1 MSVKRTGKAQGD
13 YVVARASN
21 NRKSI
26 YRQAYQE
33 IKDQYQ
39 TSHGKGLDVAGKLAL
54 QKSIERWFHVNCQK
68 RRRDAKIERAKE
80 LWNTAKQ
87 VGKPFHYYQ
96 RAVSEL
102 FGALPSEMVAEYDT
116 KAIRYSEMGP
126 PMDIRLHNGEHNTE
140 QRMMALTEDLYKH
153 NFVRIVA
160 FTAYKTST
168 GGIVTQMVDFN
179 DRFGESGSTME
190 KVVGADAIA
199 ETGFA
204 DLFDD
209 FCEVMYTTSPA
220 KLEATKKAVVRKR
233 EMGRVTMNLDG
244 GGAPVLP
251 NPSPSK
257 LPLGES
263 SMRKYQ
269 AKLLRT
275 FTSLNYGR
283 AQGVPVTT
291 GGTLPT
297 IPWGDF
303 AQRPQE
309 YVAAEYLPD
318 WALQDL
324 KDPGIMKMGAVQK
337 LLLFWYRRQQDE
349 DIALQFHHFKAP
361 GASTTM
367 LPSKPSLNIQL
378 NVNAEDEATEEGLG
392 EGEMDGQVVTRPPKK
407 VTIHVRMVEKENI
420 DDWEDI
426 DSGGDNSDV
435 DLNNPQQIAKGK
447 GSAKAK
453 GKRTGKGRGK
463 GEGSSARQE
472 NDASEDLASSNNT
485 EIVRYPPPPYAPW
498 PILKVAVQGN
508 TTPSTKKRSTK
519 SKEVQPPKDA
529 TRVGDNEGAF
539 EKLRDS
545 LEPTSSLRPL
555 DDGQLNLHDDSFT
568 EGMVLE
574 EAALADELL
583 QPNDS
588 DSENSSQ
595 ILSSVDWSGSEGAN
609 SGVRNTSASPTDTGS
624 SKPPVFAR
632 KQTAKRGAGWKK
644 SMPSRC
650 DQQEGHNGS
659 ELATKGSDSGPA
671 MSEVPKKV
679 LHVAETATKHVCG
692 SKQRISQV
700 SDPESPTDNPAS
712 VTEAPAAPEVQPIA
726 ELPAVALST
735 RSVTRARD
743 LEAQVTEGMTKPP
756 NSSRR
761 SARLGRKDHPTPS
774 ASETTDVPLKVR
786 VRPKALK
793 KKPSAAVPNAT
804 NVDEFFDLSKE
815 KGKGRATEGKP

>member
-1 MSVKRTGKAQGD
+1 MTDDNKAVLTRLKGD

-54 QKSIERWFHVNCQK
+54 QKSIEQWFHVNCRK
-68 RRRDAKIERAKE
+68 RRRDAKIGTWNYSAREIFTKETENKSLISERAKE

-102 FGALPSEMVAEYDT
+102 FGALPSGMVAEYET
-116 KAIRYSEMGP
+116 KAIQYSEMGP

-209 FCEVMYTTSPA
+209 FCEVMYTTLPA
-220 KLEATKKAVVRKR
+220 KLEATKKA
-233 EMGRVTMNLDG
+233 MGRVTMNLDG

-275 FTSLNYGR
+275 FTSLNYGC

-303 AQRPQE
+303 AQWPRE

-337 LLLFWYRRQQDE
+337 LLLFWYHRQQDE

-367 LPSKPSLNIQL
+367 LLSKPSL
-378 NVNAEDEATEEGLG
+378 
-392 EGEMDGQVVTRPPKK
+392 
-407 VTIHVRMVEKENI
+407 
-420 DDWEDI
+420 
-426 DSGGDNSDV
+426 
-435 DLNNPQQIAKGK
+435 
-447 GSAKAK
+447 
-453 GKRTGKGRGK
+453 
-463 GEGSSARQE
+463 
-472 NDASEDLASSNNT
+472 
-485 EIVRYPPPPYAPW
+485 
-498 PILKVAVQGN
+498 
-508 TTPSTKKRSTK
+508 
-519 SKEVQPPKDA
+519 
-529 TRVGDNEGAF
+529 
-539 EKLRDS
+539 
-545 LEPTSSLRPL
+545 
-555 DDGQLNLHDDSFT
+555 
-568 EGMVLE
+568 
-574 EAALADELL
+574 
-583 QPNDS
+583 
-588 DSENSSQ
+588 
-595 ILSSVDWSGSEGAN
+595 
-609 SGVRNTSASPTDTGS
+609 
-624 SKPPVFAR
+624 
-632 KQTAKRGAGWKK
+632 
-644 SMPSRC
+644 
-650 DQQEGHNGS
+650 
-659 ELATKGSDSGPA
+659 
-671 MSEVPKKV
+671 
-679 LHVAETATKHVCG
+679 
-692 SKQRISQV
+692 
-700 SDPESPTDNPAS
+700 DNPAQC
-712 VTEAPAAPEVQPIA
+712 EC
-726 ELPAVALST
+726 
-735 RSVTRARD
+735 
-743 LEAQVTEGMTKPP
+743 G
-756 NSSRR
+756 
-761 SARLGRKDHPTPS
+761 GRG
-774 ASETTDVPLKVR
+774 
-786 VRPKALK
+786 
-793 KKPSAAVPNAT
+793 N
-804 NVDEFFDLSKE
+804 
-815 KGKGRATEGKP
+815 